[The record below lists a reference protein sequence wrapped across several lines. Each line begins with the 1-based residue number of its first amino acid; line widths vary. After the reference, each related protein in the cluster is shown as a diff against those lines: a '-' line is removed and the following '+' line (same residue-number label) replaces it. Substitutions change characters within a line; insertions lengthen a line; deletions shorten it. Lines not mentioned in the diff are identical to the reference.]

1 MGEHLSRGP
10 AAFGP
15 AAFGLVCARLF
26 TAFAMHRLTVC
37 ARTAA
42 FTAPLVLIGCALRVG
57 PSAPPN
63 AAVQLANPAST
74 YCVQQ
79 GGKLSIQ
86 KDAAGNQSGLC
97 TLPDGT
103 AMDEWALFRRD
114 HPAPESK

>member
-1 MGEHLSRGP
+1 
-10 AAFGP
+10 
-15 AAFGLVCARLF
+15 
-26 TAFAMHRLTVC
+26 MHRLTFC

-42 FTAPLVLIGCALRVG
+42 LTAPLVLIGCALRVG